1 MKWKNSWAIENIDN
15 DKDVLNMQQVLDKI
29 HKGLIVSCQ
38 ALENEPLHSSFI
50 MGRMAI
56 AAKEGGAK
64 CIRANSVA
72 DIMEIKKNVD
82 LPVIGII
89 KQVYGQN
96 DVYITPTMAE
106 IDALMETKA
115 EIIATDATARVRPD
129 GKTLKQFYGEIRAKY
144 PDVLL
149 MADVSTIEEAKYAD
163 DLGFDIVAPTLY
175 GYTNETLGEKIYQDD
190 YAVLKEIVKAVKKAK
205 VIAEGNVITPEIA
218 RSVLDMN
225 VHAVVVGGA
234 ITRPQ
239 QITKRFVDAI
249 QE

>member
-1 MKWKNSWAIENIDN
+1 MKWKNTWVIKNIDY

-56 AAKEGGAK
+56 AAKEGGAT

-96 DVYITPTMAE
+96 GVYITPTMVE

-115 EIIATDATARVRPD
+115 EIIATDATARIRPN
-129 GKTLKQFYGEIRAKY
+129 GKTLEQFYCDIRAKY

-149 MADVSTIEEAKYAD
+149 MADVSTIDEAVYAD
-163 DLGFDIVAPTLY
+163 HLGFDIVAPTLY
-175 GYTNETLGEKIYQDD
+175 GYTNETMGQKIYQDE
-190 YAVLKEIVKAVKKAK
+190 YAVLKEIIKAVKNAK

-218 RSVLDMN
+218 RSILDMN

-239 QITKRFVDAI
+239 QITKRFVNAM
-249 QE
+249 QK

>member
-1 MKWKNSWAIENIDN
+1 
-15 DKDVLNMQQVLDKI
+15 MQQMLDKM

-56 AAKEGGAK
+56 AAKEGGAT

-96 DVYITPTMAE
+96 DVYITPTMVE

-115 EIIATDATARVRPD
+115 EIIATDATARIRPN
-129 GKTLKQFYGEIRAKY
+129 GKTLEQFYCDIRAKY

-149 MADVSTIEEAKYAD
+149 MADVSTIDEAVYAD
-163 DLGFDIVAPTLY
+163 HLGFDIVAPTLY
-175 GYTNETLGEKIYQDD
+175 GYTSETMGQKIYQDD
-190 YAVLKEIVKAVKKAK
+190 YAVLKEIIKAVKNAK

-218 RSVLDMN
+218 RSILDMN

-239 QITKRFVDAI
+239 QITKRFVNAM
-249 QE
+249 QK

>member
-1 MKWKNSWAIENIDN
+1 
-15 DKDVLNMQQVLDKI
+15 MQQVLDKI

-115 EIIATDATARVRPD
+115 EIIATDATSRVRPD

-175 GYTNETLGEKIYQDD
+175 GYTNETLGKKIYQDD
-190 YAVLKEIVKAVKKAK
+190 YAVLKEIVKAVNKAK

>member
-1 MKWKNSWAIENIDN
+1 
-15 DKDVLNMQQVLDKI
+15 MQQVLDKI

-129 GKTLKQFYGEIRAKY
+129 GKTLKQFYCEIRAKY

-190 YAVLKEIVKAVKKAK
+190 YAVLKEIVKAVNKAK